1 MLIAGAN
8 PTNQVIDLG
17 SEHVVISGW
26 VDDIRDAYG
35 SASLFIAPMR
45 IGTGLQ
51 NKLLEAMAM
60 SLPCVTTD
68 FANRALGAE
77 NGVSVL
83 LGNTKE
89 ELAKAVIE
97 LLTNKQLA
105 DRVAKNGCEFIQNNY
120 NWKTSTQRLIDLIK
134 Q

>member
-1 MLIAGAN
+1 
-8 PTNQVIDLG
+8 
-17 SEHVVISGW
+17 
-26 VDDIRDAYG
+26 
-35 SASLFIAPMR
+35 
-45 IGTGLQ
+45 
-51 NKLLEAMAM
+51 M

-83 LGNTKE
+83 VGNTKE
-89 ELAKAVIE
+89 ELAKSITE
-97 LLTNKQLA
+97 LLTDKELA
-105 DRVAKNGCEFIQNNY
+105 DQVAKNGCEFIQNNY